1 MSVQASTWAWAQLTT
16 SSGQRLVLLA
26 LADTADDT
34 GECWPGVRRICEKT
48 QLSERQVRSH
58 LDALEAAELLDRS
71 RRRRPDG
78 TLGTYT
84 YRLAMATGSA
94 QPQAAHRR
102 PSGSPP
108 PLDQRQPT
116 AAQNRQHITVSEP
129 SENTPSAELELRRDR
144 FAELWLAYPRKVGK
158 PQAERAYR
166 QVAAEHDAIMAGL
179 ERWVTYWA
187 EHSEPRYV
195 PHPTTWLHRRG
206 WEDETP
212 TPGPRRRAGTV
223 QATVDTAQQVL
234 EQLRQRAAVAQ
245 QLAAATHEA
254 LELEAGGQ

>member
-1 MSVQASTWAWAQLTT
+1 MSVQASTWAWAQPTS

-48 QLSERQVRSH
+48 QLSERQVRTH
-58 LDALEAAELLDRS
+58 LDALEAAELLDRT
-71 RRRRPDG
+71 RRRRADG

-84 YRLAMATGSA
+84 YRLAMATGSE

-102 PSGSPP
+102 TSGSQPP
-108 PLDQRQPT
+108 VGQRRPT
-116 AAQNRQHITVSEP
+116 AAQNRQHLTNSEP
-129 SENTPSAELELRRDR
+129 SENTASAELELHRDR
-144 FAELWLAYPRKVGK
+144 FTELWLAYPRKVGK

-166 QVAAEHDAIMAGL
+166 QVATEHDSIMAGL
-179 ERWVTYWA
+179 EVWVGYWA
-187 EHSEPRYV
+187 EHVEPRYV

-206 WEDETP
+206 WEDTP
-212 TPGPRRRAGTV
+212 PEVGPRRRAGTV

-234 EQLRQRAAVAQ
+234 EQLRQRAEAAS
-245 QLAAATHEA
+245 QLAAAA